1 MRRYST
7 TVILTLTFAL
17 PMLTAC
23 SDVTGPPHPEMTAYV
38 TDVSSGASGVPQG
51 SGEAL
56 GTTAA
61 QVASDS
67 FTGSLS
73 GAAQVMIYSETQGW
87 FAVGS
92 PRDLSLRLQAGDSSA
107 VASAATIPSD
117 TYTRVRLVLAGCAA
131 DLHAGSVIGGVPLS
145 SALNLALGG
154 SDNYA
159 TIDIDVPPFTVS
171 AAGTA
176 KVRLDLHSAAWV
188 NQTNV
193 GSQAVSDAELQAAT
207 TVSITSG

>member
-7 TVILTLTFAL
+7 TVMLTLTLGL
-17 PMLTAC
+17 PVLTAC

-38 TDVSSGASGVPQG
+38 TDISGSAGGVPQG
-51 SGEAL
+51 SGQAL

-67 FTGSLS
+67 FAGSVT

-92 PRDLSLRLQAGDSSA
+92 PRDLTLRLQAADSSA
-107 VASAATIPSD
+107 VASSATIPSD
-117 TYTRVRLVLAGCAA
+117 TYTRVRLVLAGCAV
-131 DLHAGSVIGGVPLS
+131 DLHAGSVIGGVALS

-159 TIDIDVPPFTVS
+159 SIDLDVPPFTVS
-171 AAGTA
+171 TTGTA
-176 KVRLDLHSAAWV
+176 KVRLDLHSANWV

-193 GSQAVSDAELQAAT
+193 GTESVSDAELQAAT
-207 TVSITSG
+207 TVSITSD